1 MIAVPEEIKELYHQ
15 DHCYKNIRIHF
26 PNGERADI
34 CNDLIVK
41 DSVSFKE
48 SLCSQNTLKFGLC
61 EASMFECETVGV
73 GNVKGATIDV
83 SCEIECPSSVTGA
96 EWRVDLQKY
105 VYPIK
110 YGTFV
115 IDSATRQ
122 ADMIHRKI
130 TAYGGSSLLSTNNAI
145 LKAKEVAV
153 SSTQKDYQPDI
164 LATMLMCTSGD
175 QLIDDVTLEEVGEED
190 VIEVLGGLAA
200 AAWNVFFRVKMLLID
215 SSNEDELYYIP
226 DPGYIAPRDRLAK
239 KIIDRGIHV
248 FRPPLGQGGATRW
261 VCRQFLGN
269 TGVYF
274 YPYQILNKNEMPS
287 TGGRS
292 IAMVYIAYGQYH
304 YEEINHV
311 LVPVDDG
318 NFRDPDECHIYKV
331 DKSNYPTFRMSV
343 PRIEGSAYV
352 IDERRQRY
360 LDTGYLY
367 DPSQVDYYKAFQD
380 YTELLGEFF
389 TLGRNNAPRVVNI
402 KQQFGLLPN
411 TNLYPDTDLYPEGV
425 TGGKLLPNDY
435 QKCWYDDEY
444 SKLFGRIDVKYKDT
458 NNVDQKYS
466 YFINGITTDDDEN
479 SYLTYDLSQNSVI
492 TGWNWTAADIKSIC
506 AVIGANLEGVR
517 YMPVDFVGRGLPYV
531 EAGDT
536 FEILT
541 KSNDSITTI
550 VLNRTITGEQTL
562 TDSYKSV

>member
-61 EASMFECETVGV
+61 EASVFECETVGV
-73 GNVKGATIDV
+73 GNINGAKIEV

-96 EWRVDLQKY
+96 EWRVDLQKNI
-105 VYPIK
+105 YPVK
-110 YGTFV
+110 YGFFTV
-115 IDSATRQ
+115 TEAKRQ

-130 TAYGGSSLLSTNNAI
+130 TAYGGTNILSEDNAI
-145 LKAKEVAV
+145 LKAKESAVAT
-153 SSTQKDYQPDI
+153 SAIDYQPNV
-164 LATMLMCTSGD
+164 LATMLMCTEGNGELVDAPLSEIGQD
-175 QLIDDVTLEEVGEED
+175 ATLTIFGSPQSMQSRGLYKCK
-190 VIEVLGGLAA
+190 VIYI
-200 AAWNVFFRVKMLLID
+200 N
-215 SSNEDELYYIP
+215 SSNQDKLYYIP
-226 DPGYIAPRDRLAK
+226 DPGYIREYNSTIPDSGVLKYRPQTAAHSYMRY
-239 KIIDRGIHV
+239 IIKNN
-248 FRPPLGQGGATRW
+248 GA
-261 VCRQFLGN
+261 
-269 TGVYF
+269 YI
-274 YPYQILNKNEMPS
+274 YPYQLLNKSEGS
-287 TGGRS
+287 GTDV
-292 IAMVYIAYGQYH
+292 AYVALFIAYQAGQMSGGT
-304 YEEINHV
+304 ETWFD
-311 LVPVDDG
+311 P
-318 NFRDPDECHIYKV
+318 FRDKDECKIYEV
-331 DKSNYPTFRMSV
+331 DLSNYPEYRLNI
-343 PRIEGSAYV
+343 PRIEGVSY
-352 IDERRQRY
+352 EKY
-360 LDTGYLY
+360 HGMPYSESGYLF
-367 DPSQVDYYKAFQD
+367 DASSIDYYKAFQD

-389 TLGRNNAPRVVNI
+389 TLDRTGAPRIVNI

-411 TNLYPDTDLYPEGV
+411 TNLYPDPDLYPEGV

-435 QKCWYDDEY
+435 QSCWYDDKY
-444 SKLFGRIDVKYKDT
+444 SRLYGKITVKYKDT
-458 NNVDQKYS
+458 NNVDQVYDH
-466 YFINGITTDDDEN
+466 YINGFGMNDDPK
-479 SYLTYDLSQNSVI
+479 SYQTYDLSQNSI
-492 TGWNWTAADIKSIC
+492 FSYWLWSAADIADVCS
-506 AVIGANLEGVR
+506 VIANNLEGVR